1 LANQPEFAETVALLK
16 LLQDGDCSELLEM
29 PGAAVSAAAAILRAS
44 GSRDRRV
51 FLPETLSE
59 AAMHSAG
66 VLLLYGVAEI
76 QPALIQPPAT
86 DAAAFLSFCAGKAP
100 QRRERTDFS
109 YLDEIRSLQ
118 LNRTAEERF
127 QMLESRF
134 SENEAVAFEALE
146 IGEEY
151 FT

>member
-1 LANQPEFAETVALLK
+1 
-16 LLQDGDCSELLEM
+16 M
-29 PGAAVSAAAAILRAS
+29 PGAAVSAGVAAILRAAR
-44 GSRDRRV
+44 SRVQRIS
-51 FLPETLSE
+51 LPEALSE
-59 AAMHSAG
+59 AAIHSAG
-66 VLLLYGVAEI
+66 VLLLYGVADI
-76 QPALIQPPAT
+76 RPGLVHPPVA
-86 DAAAFLSFCAGKAP
+86 DAAAFLSFCAGNAP